1 MTYISIYEFSDY
13 KKFILHWIEQ
23 TPNQGRGQRIKLA
36 EAIGCQTP
44 FITHVLSGSYHL
56 SIEQAEACSRWLG
69 LTSEDA
75 EYFMLLVLKQ
85 RSSTK
90 SSADFFQ
97 KQLNQKK
104 SEHNILQ
111 KRIQVE
117 QGLAPE
123 IQNQYYSH
131 WDYAAVHM
139 ALLNPQNRTAETLE
153 NLLGLHRSRI
163 NMILQFLLQAQI
175 IEVENKKGSSPQFIV
190 KNPMVHLEKH
200 SPVLSQHHTNFR
212 LKAIDQIRESSADQV
227 HYSGVISLSRKDFE
241 WVSSQLAQFLEDIG
255 KKLKNSADEELAI
268 LNFDWFNLKN

>member
-1 MTYISIYEFSDY
+1 MAYISIYEFYDY

-23 TPNQGRGQRIKLA
+23 TPNHGRGQRIKLA

-44 FITHVLSGSYHL
+44 FITHVLSGNYHL

-69 LTSEDA
+69 LTNDDA

-90 SSADFFQ
+90 SSSDFFQ
-97 KQLNQKK
+97 KQLTQKK
-104 SEHNILQ
+104 SEHNVLQ
-111 KRIQVE
+111 KRIQIE

-139 ALLNPQNRTAETLE
+139 ALLNPSNRTAETLE
-153 NLLGLHRSRI
+153 SLLGLHRSRI
-163 NMILQFLLQAQI
+163 NFILQFLLQAQI

-200 SPVLSQHHTNFR
+200 SPALSQHHTNFR
-212 LKAIDQIRESSADQV
+212 LKAIDQIRESGADQV
-227 HYSGVISLSRKDFE
+227 HYSGVISLSKKDFE
-241 WVSSQLAQFLEDIG
+241 WVSSQLSQFLEEVG
-255 KKLKNSADEELAI
+255 KKLKDSPDEELAI
-268 LNFDWFNLKN
+268 LNFDWFNLKS